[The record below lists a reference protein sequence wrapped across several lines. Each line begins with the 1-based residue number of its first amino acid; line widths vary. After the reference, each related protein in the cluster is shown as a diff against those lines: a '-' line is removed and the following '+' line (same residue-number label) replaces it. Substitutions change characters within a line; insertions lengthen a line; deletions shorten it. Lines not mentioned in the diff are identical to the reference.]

1 MTYPE
6 AAWERAMTVQEVM
19 LKALNGELH
28 WFRAAEILGGHRG
41 RCGAGESDLKPTGTA
56 A

>member
-1 MTYPE
+1 MAYPD

-19 LKALNGELH
+19 LKALTRL
-28 WFRAAEILGGHRG
+28 RASGH
-41 RCGAGESDLKPTGTA
+41 A